1 MSTLNT
7 ELQARARWVGLCA
20 ARRLTRDA
28 SAWVAATR
36 DASALPPSVRV
47 EVRRELDRHD
57 VEAFALEAIGTLAKR
72 VSGLDGRVW
81 IVGDAGWWAWF
92 GGGLVES
99 REGIGAMRSEGAVIL
114 ALGAHAGQTLD
125 VVGETLDASMPTT
138 IGDLLRRTVASGAN
152 REKLHEAEQ
161 RLQWAWNALGAKSAW
176 LLDVCLDAGAPW
188 WNAQPDLAAQG
199 IFELLASKAGGVT
212 LPHALP
218 LTKRAAEAMVTGAAS
233 GKASKS
239 PGPAGQA
246 TVDSWLKQ
254 RNEDY
259 ATLNDSGLEVIF
271 KGEHWKTPTAT
282 RDAMLIARLAAAKP
296 YRKDAKRPDFAR
308 LAPLPELGSKRGS
321 ATLAPG
327 LPLLDAVWF
336 LRKLLEAFPGQIAG
350 GHAVVTTG
358 LVPHL
363 RVTKVVL
370 RLRDVVAPECVLYP
384 STDDDYGRVR
394 AFGLALVER
403 VTAKKPGAFDAVYEV
418 AVFAEPEGAAP
429 IELAANF
436 PWRWSE
442 ASPARRDAMK
452 ADATCFSEARA
463 ALEVI
468 ARNALR
474 KVDVSVATAALATLQ
489 SAWDVLRAV
498 PVIEHAGMLESG
510 TAPWAPARNFING
523 YTQAA
528 EALIEVFE
536 HAGNLAARIAEGPLH
551 TVLQFGLHGVND
563 AWRLYGYHPLR
574 LARLL
579 EQEQAALGEITESL
593 SRLSSLRDVPLFAMP
608 PLAGA
613 PTVLWNASEETQRQ
627 VDPPPFL
634 VAASASS
641 GGDDPWSERY
651 VPFAHRG
658 DTESDLVEPLRPVLD
673 ALATL
678 FPGMSRRAS
687 VLLSSASHTDR
698 GMRPLL
704 LMADAVQRVVSDR
717 RIVQGI
723 DLHVPDGMVSAH
735 LESDDETESDR
746 LATITEAMSTTRE
759 DDAHFPLEIFIDA
772 GASAGGT
779 QPDHHLALM
788 VRPSAKRSK
797 WSTRATP
804 KHANE
809 AAAMV
814 WEPDARAYNQIMV
827 PGANSAGPANS
838 ATLEQLF
845 QRLVVLRWR
854 READAMPRCLGLSL
868 EGSEDH
874 PDGRPLLQAVRNC
887 ARRAARVIV
896 VDRSYGAEAIDVL
909 PPGDDLHVT
918 YADFHREQGWR
929 ITVIANRSWAPD
941 RERVAVKR
949 GLMTL
954 FRATEADVEGL
965 APWVYDATHRAVP
978 EVFRALCGAGSAR
991 RTRVDGELVGH
1002 LGVALFMSRLR
1013 GPCAVSSGAPW
1024 PAAWAR
1030 YEKATPEGTLLLSM
1044 DSLQRWTWTRRSGTR
1059 GDFLALVPDGD
1070 SVRMLAIESKGS
1082 EGAHLVDGTSQA
1094 EEAAAKLLERFGAAE
1109 RLQER
1114 RELLRCVAEESF
1126 RASRA
1131 QRAVYDAISEA
1142 DSLDATR
1149 FEAVCVSTA
1158 VEGSD
1163 LSVGVHPA
1171 RLVLWVRVAGIQG
1184 LRRLAGLP

>member
-1 MSTLNT
+1 MSTLNI

-20 ARRLTRDA
+20 ARRLLRDD
-28 SAWVAATR
+28 SAWVTATH
-36 DASALPPSVRV
+36 DASALPPSIRV
-47 EVRRELDRHD
+47 EVRRELDPHD
-57 VEAFALEAIGTLAKR
+57 VEAFAQEAIAMLVQR
-72 VSGLDGRVW
+72 VSGLDKRVW
-81 IVGDAGWWAWF
+81 VVGDAAWWAWL
-92 GGGLVES
+92 GGTLVES

-138 IGDLLRRTVASGAN
+138 IDALLRGSVVPGAGGE
-152 REKLHEAEQ
+152 RVHEAAQ

-176 LLDVCLDAGAPW
+176 LLDACLDPGVPW
-188 WNAQPDLAAQG
+188 WNTQPDIAAQG
-199 IFELLASKAGGVT
+199 IFELLAKRAGSVS
-212 LPHALP
+212 LPHVLP
-218 LTKRAAEAMVTGAAS
+218 RTKRAVEVMVSGAAS
-233 GKASKS
+233 GKASNS
-239 PGPAGQA
+239 PGPGGQA

-259 ATLNDSGLEVIF
+259 ESLKDSGLEVIF
-271 KGEHWKTPTAT
+271 KGDHWKTPTAT

-296 YRKDAKRPDFAR
+296 YRKDDKRYDFAR

-321 ATLAPG
+321 ANLAPG
-327 LPLLDAVWF
+327 LPLLDAVWL

-350 GHAVVTTG
+350 KHSAGATDSA
-358 LVPHL
+358 PHL
-363 RVTKVVL
+363 RVTKVAL
-370 RLRDVVAPECVLYP
+370 RLLDAVAPECVLYP

-394 AFGLALVER
+394 AFGRALIER
-403 VTAKKPGAFDAVYEV
+403 VTAKKPEAFEAVYEV

-429 IELAANF
+429 IVLAAKF
-436 PWRWSE
+436 PWRWSKE
-442 ASPARRDAMK
+442 SSARSDAMK
-452 ADATCFSEARA
+452 ADATRFSEARD
-463 ALEVI
+463 ALEAI
-468 ARNALR
+468 AQNALR
-474 KVDVSVATAALATLQ
+474 KVDVTTATKALATLQ
-489 SAWDVLRAV
+489 DTWDVLRAE
-498 PVIEHAGMLESG
+498 PVIEYAGILESG
-510 TAPWAPARNFING
+510 TAPWAPARTFIDAH
-523 YTQAA
+523 TQAVK
-528 EALIEVFE
+528 ALIEVFA

-551 TVLQFGLHGVND
+551 TVLQFGLRGANG
-563 AWRLYGYHPLR
+563 AWRLFGYHPLR

-579 EQEQAALGEITESL
+579 EQEQAALREITESL
-593 SRLSSLRDVPLFAMP
+593 SHLSSLRDVPLLAMP

-613 PTVLWNASEETQRQ
+613 PTVLWNASDEMQRQ

-634 VAASASS
+634 VVAGASS
-641 GGDDPWSERY
+641 SDDDPWSERY

-673 ALATL
+673 TLSTL

-687 VLLSSASHTDR
+687 VLLSTASHTDR

-704 LMADAVQRVVSDR
+704 LMADAVQRVVGDR
-717 RIVQGI
+717 RIAQGI

-735 LESDDETESDR
+735 LESDEETESDR

-772 GASAGGT
+772 GASAGGA
-779 QPDHHLALM
+779 QPEHHLALM

-804 KHANE
+804 SRANE

-814 WEPDARAYNQIMV
+814 WEPDARAYNQVMV
-827 PGANSAGPANS
+827 PGADDSSTGAAK
-838 ATLEQLF
+838 LEQLF

-854 READAMPRCLGLSL
+854 READAMSRCLGLSL
-868 EGSEDH
+868 EGSAEH
-874 PDGRPLLQAVRNC
+874 PDGRPLLEAVRDG

-896 VDRSYGAEAIDVL
+896 VDRSYGAEAIDAL
-909 PPGDDLHVT
+909 PTGDELRVT

-929 ITVIANRSWAPD
+929 ITVIARRSWAPD
-941 RERVAVKR
+941 RESEAVKR

-954 FRATEADVEGL
+954 FRATRADVEDL
-965 APWVYDATHRAVP
+965 APLVYDATHRAVP
-978 EVFRALCGAGSAR
+978 EVFRALCSAGSGR
-991 RTRVDGELVGH
+991 RTRVEGELVGH

-1013 GPCAVSSGAPW
+1013 GPCDVSSGAPW

-1059 GDFLALVPDGD
+1059 GDFLALVPDVDG
-1070 SVRMLAIESKGS
+1070 VRMLAIESKGS
-1082 EGAHLVDGTSQA
+1082 EGAHLVDGTRQA
-1094 EEAAAKLLERFGAAE
+1094 AEAATKLCERFGAAE

-1114 RELLRCVAEESF
+1114 RELLRCVAEETF

-1142 DSLDATR
+1142 GSLDATR
-1149 FEAVCVSTA
+1149 FAAVCVSTA

-1171 RLVLWVRVAGIQG
+1171 RPVLWVKVAGIQG